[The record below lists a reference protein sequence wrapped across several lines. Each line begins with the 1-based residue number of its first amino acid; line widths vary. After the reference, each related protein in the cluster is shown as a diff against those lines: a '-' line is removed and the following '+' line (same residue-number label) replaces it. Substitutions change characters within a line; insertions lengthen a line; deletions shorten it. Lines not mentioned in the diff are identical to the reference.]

1 MGPWEKEEVLKFL
14 CCSVVLWSPTILDV
28 FHNMAHRIQ
37 ARCAQK
43 DCSLKNKESKIQNIV
58 IKCQKVNIKMCIK

>member
-14 CCSVVLWSPTILDV
+14 CFSVVLWSPTILDI

-43 DCSLKNKESKIQNIV
+43 DCSLKNKESKI
-58 IKCQKVNIKMCIK
+58 